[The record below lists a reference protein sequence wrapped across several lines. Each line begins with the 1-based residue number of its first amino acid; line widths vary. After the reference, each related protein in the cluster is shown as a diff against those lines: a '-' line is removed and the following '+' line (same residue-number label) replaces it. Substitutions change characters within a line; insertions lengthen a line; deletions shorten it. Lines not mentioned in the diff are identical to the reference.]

1 MKHTQYKGINKK
13 FKKKNNFNV
22 LICQWSICLRS
33 LTFIKLIFHWI
44 LELNIFHLIHENK
57 IFPPQS
63 SLEPYVI
70 GQYTSLFTKKRE
82 YQCPSSSS
90 KKEGLKVRGNGGRAR
105 PVMAMFAMLGPVREL
120 SVCFVQEYRHQ
131 RRPKE
136 LELPDWT
143 RSTRSFSH
151 PMCVLA
157 VEWALVYCESSKYS
171 WGLERWLG
179 ASLQSPCCPWGG
191 QCCTLS
197 SAMTWNCLYST
208 A

>member
-1 MKHTQYKGINKK
+1 MCECAKMKHTQYKGINKK

-90 KKEGLKVRGNGGRAR
+90 KKEGLKVRGNGGRAKSHL
-105 PVMAMFAMLGPVREL
+105 LGTEVPG
-120 SVCFVQEYRHQ
+120 
-131 RRPKE
+131 KE
-136 LELPDWT
+136 
-143 RSTRSFSH
+143 
-151 PMCVLA
+151 A
-157 VEWALVYCESSKYS
+157 
-171 WGLERWLG
+171 
-179 ASLQSPCCPWGG
+179 
-191 QCCTLS
+191 
-197 SAMTWNCLYST
+197 LYSET
-208 A
+208 SQGSLARTSWLRRVGML